1 MKSSL
6 LRCSKFEMIV
16 IFCELAKKGPGMM
29 GNLPMGLA
37 GVNDFGVP
45 PPPMGRPLGPPP
57 RFCYDDFSQLSGQ
70 RPNVRLVR
78 SGDIDS
84 LIIRRK
90 RLEVC
95 LDHSFEHLEMIC
107 IRRYCIDC
115 ISSSIA
121 SKRISIFSVLRH
133 HWILTDLDNPS
144 I

>member
-107 IRRYCIDC
+107 IRR
-115 ISSSIA
+115 
-121 SKRISIFSVLRH
+121 
-133 HWILTDLDNPS
+133 
-144 I
+144 